1 MRTEAELTHHLT
13 QVALDDYGMS
23 RLRPHIATL
32 AELLVEQMLH
42 ATRNGRAQAQ
52 PNTAPLLAE
61 LSSLIAD
68 TFSDEGVHECDDCGT
83 VGLEDEMH
91 DEGTTLRDR
100 WVCDDCYRP
109 SEEDPDRA
117 YDAMVDMECEAV
129 GA

>member
-42 ATRNGRAQAQ
+42 AARNGRAQAQ

-61 LSSLIAD
+61 LASLIAD
-68 TFSDEGVHECDDCGT
+68 TFSDEGVHECLECGT
-83 VGLEDEMH
+83 VGCLDEMH
-91 DEGTTLRDR
+91 ECRPYDDR

>member
-1 MRTEAELTHHLT
+1 MRTRAELEAHLT
-13 QVALDDYGMS
+13 ELALDEYGQNRM
-23 RLRPHIATL
+23 RPHMLSLTQAIVA
-32 AELLVEQMLH
+32 QMLE
-42 ATRNGRAQAQ
+42 AAQNGRAA
-52 PNTAPLLAE
+52 TTVDTTPLLVA
-61 LSSLIAD
+61 LSQLVAD